1 MTKIVS
7 TSNRRKSSPKN
18 LVYVVAIAILAIAV
32 IALLLNKSTK
42 EGADE
47 NAGQVNLNTPNT
59 TVDSSR
65 STKINANSNEAKN
78 GDVNAISTVAEVDA
92 AKVQEVAEEDIAEAF
107 TNSTPQKKAIKGV
120 AAPLVKHF
128 DNPVENMLHSLTV
141 RGKHFKSIPRNNMTD
156 EQILEYLRKP
166 VEIYEDDD
174 EKTIEAKEAT
184 AEMKTQALAFI
195 ENGGT
200 YDDFVRQM
208 VQASNEEHDLLDE
221 VRTTKLKILKEQG
234 LEACAEY
241 LEEAN
246 KVLAEAGLKQFKLTV
261 LDTNIAER
269 AMLQRAN

>member
-7 TSNRRKSSPKN
+7 TSNRRSSSPKN
-18 LVYVVAIAILAIAV
+18 HVYIVVIAILAIAV
-32 IALLLNKSTK
+32 IALQLDKTTK
-42 EGADE
+42 NTTNEEAE
-47 NAGQVNLNTPNT
+47 QVNLNTANAN
-59 TVDSSR
+59 VDSSKAPM
-65 STKINANSNEAKN
+65 TNANSNEEKN
-78 GDVNAISTVAEVDA
+78 GDVNAISTVAEGDVA
-92 AKVQEVAEEDIAEAF
+92 GVQKVAEEDIAEAS
-107 TNSTPQKKAIKGV
+107 TNATPQKKAIKGV
-120 AAPLVKHF
+120 AAPLVSHF

-174 EKTIEAKEAT
+174 EKTIAAKEAT
-184 AEMKTQALAFI
+184 ADMKTQALAFI
-195 ENGGT
+195 EGGGT

-208 VQASNEEHDLLDE
+208 VQASNEEHDLLDD
-221 VRTTKLKILKEQG
+221 VRITKMKILKEQG

-246 KVLAEAGLKQFKLTV
+246 KVLAEAGLKPFKLTV
-261 LDTNIAER
+261 FDTNIAER